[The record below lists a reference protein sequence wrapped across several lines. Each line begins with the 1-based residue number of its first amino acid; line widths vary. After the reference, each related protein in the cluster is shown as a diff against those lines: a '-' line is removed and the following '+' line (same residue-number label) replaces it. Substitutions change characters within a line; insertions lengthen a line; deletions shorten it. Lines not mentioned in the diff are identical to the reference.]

1 MTNQMVEGKIK
12 SFTKEIENLRMQQ
25 VKQETIIENAKNQR
39 KKVLD
44 ELETLGYTNIEELPM
59 IIENLEK
66 DIQNYMHEIETLLY
80 S

>member
-1 MTNQMVEGKIK
+1 MVEGKIK